1 MFKKEEIL
9 EKLKTV
15 VDPEIG
21 IDIVSL
27 GLIYEIDIKDDQVN
41 IKMTMTTPACP
52 LSGLLVSDVESV
64 LRNMGV
70 LKYDVQLVFDPPWTP
85 DMMDENVRN
94 AMGL

>member
-1 MFKKEEIL
+1 MPTKDEIMEQL
-9 EKLKTV
+9 RTV
-15 VDPEIG
+15 IDPEIG

-27 GLIYEIDIKDDQVN
+27 GLIYEIDVTEDEVK

-64 LRNMGV
+64 LRNMGYK
-70 LKYDVQLVFDPPWTP
+70 KYDVQLVFDPPWTP
-85 DMMDENVRN
+85 DMMDEKVRN

>member
-27 GLIYEIDIKDDQVN
+27 GLIYEIDVKDDQVN

-70 LKYDVQLVFDPPWTP
+70 SKYDVQLVFDPPWTP
-85 DMMDENVRN
+85 DMMDENIRN

>member
-1 MFKKEEIL
+1 MTKEEIL
-9 EKLKTV
+9 EHLKSV

-27 GLIYEIDIKDDQVN
+27 GLIYEIDVN
-41 IKMTMTTPACP
+41 SNDEVKYKMTMTTPACP

-64 LRNMGV
+64 LRRLGFN
-70 LKYDVQLVFDPPWTP
+70 KYDVQLVFDPPWTP
-85 DMMDENVRN
+85 DMMDEKIRN

>member
-1 MFKKEEIL
+1 MNKEEIL
-9 EKLKTV
+9 EQLKSV

-27 GLIYEIDIKDDQVN
+27 GLIYEIKIENDEVK

-52 LSGLLVSDVESV
+52 LSGLLVSDVEST
-64 LRNMGV
+64 LRRMGIK
-70 LKYDVQLVFDPPWTP
+70 KYDVQLVFDPPWTP
-85 DMMDENVRN
+85 DMMDEKIRN

>member
-1 MFKKEEIL
+1 MTKEEIL

-15 VDPEIG
+15 IDPEIG

-27 GLIYEIDIKDDQVN
+27 GLIYDIKIDNDEVKV
-41 IKMTMTTPACP
+41 KMTMTTPACP

-64 LRNMGV
+64 LRNMGIT
-70 LKYDVQLVFDPPWTP
+70 KYDVQLVFDPPWTP
-85 DMMDENVRN
+85 DMMDEKIRE

>member
-1 MFKKEEIL
+1 MSKDEIL
-9 EKLKTV
+9 EQLKTV

-27 GLIYEIDIKDDQVN
+27 GLIYEVKIENEEVK

-52 LSGLLVSDVESV
+52 LSGLLVSDVEAT
-64 LRNMGV
+64 LRRMGIK
-70 LKYDVQLVFDPPWTP
+70 KYDVQLVFDPPWTP
-85 DMMDENVRN
+85 DMMDEKVRN

>member
-1 MFKKEEIL
+1 MSKEEIL
-9 EKLKTV
+9 EQLKSV

-27 GLIYEIDIKDDQVN
+27 GLIYEIKIENDEVK

-52 LSGLLVSDVESV
+52 LSGLLVSDVEST
-64 LRNMGV
+64 LRRMGIK
-70 LKYDVQLVFDPPWTP
+70 KYDVQLVFDPPWTP
-85 DMMDENVRN
+85 DMMDEKIRN